1 MEAMIN
7 KIDLMIANHQITLQ
21 NRQLEK
27 YSERLTTA
35 NKKINVH
42 RKEKVNRESELA
54 AANMLLIFENNEK
67 EQRAAELAIAN
78 RKLLFEN
85 KEKGKRAAELAV
97 ANSNLKRAEM
107 LQKEHIATLEEMMFI
122 ISHKVRNPVAN
133 ILGIS
138 YLLAENE
145 DHSSEEFAKMV
156 RSIIASATSLN
167 TFTQELSTCIHTK
180 RYQCLKPLAKSA

>member
-35 NKKINVH
+35 NKKINLH
-42 RKEKVNRESELA
+42 RKEKVSRESELA
-54 AANMLLIFENNEK
+54 TANRLLIFENDEK

-78 RKLLFEN
+78 KKLLFEN
-85 KEKGKRAAELAV
+85 KEKGKLAAELVV
-97 ANSNLKRAEM
+97 ANSNLKKAEI

-138 YLLAENE
+138 YLLADSES
-145 DHSSEEFAKMV
+145 HSSEEFTKMV
-156 RSIIASATSLN
+156 QSLIESATSLN
-167 TFTQELSTCIHTK
+167 TFTHELSAVIHTK
-180 RYQCLKPLAKSA
+180 RYHCITAVAKSA